1 MKFNKDAFEIIFFAR
16 AGQGAKTAAEI
27 IAQSAVREGKFVQ
40 AFPFFGPERS
50 GAPTRAYVRVSDE
63 PIRQHE
69 PVTDPDL
76 VVVLDETLLSS
87 QDVSKNL
94 DRDESLII
102 NTKKSP
108 EEVRKEVNHFTGAIH
123 SLDALSMALQIT
135 GQPSINSVI
144 LGKLIKV
151 SEIVKLESLIEE
163 FRKLF
168 EKKLGKELTD
178 KNIQAI
184 QEGYDAI

>member
-1 MKFNKDAFEIIFFAR
+1 MKFNKETFEIIFFAR

-27 IAQSAVREGKFVQ
+27 IAQAAMREGKYIQ
-40 AFPFFGPERS
+40 AFPYYGPERS
-50 GAPTRAYVRVSDE
+50 GAPTRAYVRVSDKPIRIHE
-63 PIRQHE
+63 PI
-69 PVTDPDL
+69 VDPD
-76 VVVLDETLLSS
+76 VVIVIDETLLAS

-108 EEVRKEVNHFTGAIH
+108 EEVRNDIKDFKGAINTI
-123 SLDALSMALQIT
+123 DALGIALKIT

-151 SEIVKLESLIEE
+151 TEIVKLESVISQ
-163 FRKLF
+163 FRKIF
-168 EKKLGKELTD
+168 EPKIGKEMTE
-178 KNIQAI
+178 KNVRAI
-184 QEGYDAI
+184 EGGYDSL